1 MGGWMARF
9 KISFLWSCFG
19 NVGKKMVECRVGSN
33 FLYLSW
39 GKLMDAMEATNW
51 HRWGGLRIHLKIN

>member
-1 MGGWMARF
+1 
-9 KISFLWSCFG
+9 
-19 NVGKKMVECRVGSN
+19 MVECRVGSN

-51 HRWGGLRIHLKIN
+51 HRWGGSRIHLKINEKLSIFINLILSDE